1 MWSGGWV
8 GQPPRHVRRE
18 DVMKIIAS
26 FFCLQIRIF
35 GVAIDLKIR
44 R

>member
-18 DVMKIIAS
+18 VLMKIIPF
-26 FFCLQIRIF
+26 FFCLQIRVF

-44 R
+44 G